1 MPIAR
6 GILVAGTAAHCWSSA
21 AGMLRFLA
29 RLSGQHAIHLL
40 FVGQYVFDV
49 DGCNASIIFRFD
61 GKKLHAA
68 HTRGAATGK
77 N

>member
-1 MPIAR
+1 MPIAG

-29 RLSGQHAIHLL
+29 RLSGQHAIHLFYPL
-40 FVGQYVFDV
+40 
-49 DGCNASIIFRFD
+49 DGTSETFD
-61 GKKLHAA
+61 GRLVDYFSFQQGKSHAA
-68 HTRGAATGK
+68 HARGIATEK